1 MAHRKGRKPQNL
13 RQDSNASSAKKRP
26 SGHGRKPKRSG
37 LWLYGV
43 HAVLGALENP
53 ARTIERLVVSP
64 EAARRLAGDLE
75 APASDRR
82 IVPESLTQ
90 RAIAAEIPAGAVHQ
104 GIAVLTK
111 PLSNP
116 DLAKICVPS
125 DDARSIV
132 LVLDQITDPR
142 NFGAI
147 LRSAWAFGALAVVA
161 TDRHAPPES
170 GALAK
175 AASGALETVPVVR
188 VTNLARS
195 LETLAD
201 LGYWR
206 TGLSGEASQPLDPRP
221 DRSAVALVLGA
232 EGPGLR
238 RLTTE
243 HCDSLERIPGARPWS
258 AGADSTMTAAGASS
272 AGAASKMTSAGGLNV
287 SVAAAVALYEMTRT
301 TQIY

>member
-13 RQDSNASSAKKRP
+13 RQNSSDSGVKKRP
-26 SGHGRKPKRSG
+26 PDRGRKPKSSG

-64 EAARRLAGDLE
+64 EAARRLAKDLDK
-75 APASDRR
+75 PTSDRQ
-82 IVPESLTQ
+82 IKAESLTP
-90 RAIAAEIPAGAVHQ
+90 RAIGLEIPAGAVHQ

-116 DLAKICVPS
+116 DLGKTCAPL

-147 LRSAWAFGALAVVA
+147 LRSAKAFGALAVVA
-161 TDRHAPPES
+161 TDRHAPTES

-206 TGLSGEASQPLDPRP
+206 TGLSGEASHPLDPRP

-232 EGPGLR
+232 EGAGLR

-243 HCDSLERIPGARPWS
+243 HCDSLERIPV
-258 AGADSTMTAAGASS
+258 AGASR
-272 AGAASKMTSAGGLNV
+272 AGAASTMTSAGSLNV

-301 TQIY
+301 TQN

>member
-13 RQDSNASSAKKRP
+13 RQNSNDSGARKRP
-26 SGHGRKPKRSG
+26 PGRGRKLKRSG

-64 EAARRLAGDLE
+64 EAARRLARDLE
-75 APASDRR
+75 VPTSDRR
-82 IVPESLTQ
+82 IVPESLAQ

-147 LRSAWAFGALAVVA
+147 LRSAWAFGALAVLA

-188 VTNLARS
+188 VNNLARS

-206 TGLSGEASQPLDPRP
+206 TGLSGEAPNPLDPRP

-232 EGPGLR
+232 EGTGLR

-243 HCDSLERIPGARPWS
+243 HCDSLERIP
-258 AGADSTMTAAGASS
+258 AAGATS

-301 TQIY
+301 TQI